1 MFPKKLWIFPL
12 MFGVIGSLIGL
23 ILRYAYTGGI
33 SFSINFKHILHA
45 HSHVML
51 LGFLF
56 NSLFIF
62 IWMNFAKIM
71 DKVSYR
77 YYFAMQVSMALMI
90 VAFILQGY
98 AFYSILF
105 STLHLWISYILLVR
119 LWRRLEGKKEIV
131 LLVKVGIVF
140 HFLSSLGPYA
150 LGPLMVLELKNSPWY
165 QQAIFFYLHFQFLG
179 VILFG

>member
-119 LWRRLEGKKEIV
+119 LWKRLEGKKEV
-131 LLVKVGIVF
+131 LSLVKVGIVF

-150 LGPLMVLELKNSPWY
+150 LGPLMVLELKNSP
-165 QQAIFFYLHFQFLG
+165 
-179 VILFG
+179 